1 MESPSLQGR
10 PNDASRSVEEWH
22 RSRDE
27 MEDGVVDDISVK
39 FLYKSYRILA
49 LICVFVYLSVE
60 LLQTPSSE
68 DMIKN
73 TFTAFRAAACFI
85 LTIGAF
91 VFPRGPFVRPHPMVW
106 RVLFGVLVLYEL
118 ALVLL
123 LFQSKKDA
131 RLAMTYIDSS
141 LNIQLEEKEYA
152 TNCEVTWLNV
162 ASQIDIFVLAHSL
175 GWVCKALVIR
185 DRLILWHMSVTWEF
199 VEMTLSY
206 KLPNFAECW
215 WDHWVMDVILCNG
228 IGIEIGIWICKY
240 LEVKEYKWHS
250 VYEYPTFCGK
260 VNRTILQFT
269 PKSWIRVDWD
279 IFRSTRRYLEIHF
292 MMIIFQLIDLN
303 SFFLKRLLWI
313 PTKNY
318 MNTFR
323 VLLLCINGLV
333 VIRQYY
339 VLISHPTYNRVG
351 LHSWLFYVVLYT
363 EILLIAKLSQ
373 GEFSEPMPDEVKR
386 WLRFGGGFYIAVSIT
401 GLIYSSIRHRK
412 YFKNWRMNTS
422 SLVIAHVDNKTNQ
435 QEEVKLKKK
444 NE

>member
-1 MESPSLQGR
+1 M
-10 PNDASRSVEEWH
+10 
-22 RSRDE
+22 
-27 MEDGVVDDISVK
+27 
-39 FLYKSYRILA
+39 
-49 LICVFVYLSVE
+49 C
-60 LLQTPSSE
+60 
-68 DMIKN
+68 
-73 TFTAFRAAACFI
+73 
-85 LTIGAF
+85 
-91 VFPRGPFVRPHPMVW
+91 
-106 RVLFGVLVLYEL
+106 
-118 ALVLL
+118 
-123 LFQSKKDA
+123 
-131 RLAMTYIDSS
+131 
-141 LNIQLEEKEYA
+141 
-152 TNCEVTWLNV
+152 
-162 ASQIDIFVLAHSL
+162 
-175 GWVCKALVIR
+175 
-185 DRLILWHMSVTWEF
+185 
-199 VEMTLSY
+199 
-206 KLPNFAECW
+206 
-215 WDHWVMDVILCNG
+215 CN
-228 IGIEIGIWICKY
+228 
-240 LEVKEYKWHS
+240 
-250 VYEYPTFCGK
+250 
-260 VNRTILQFT
+260 
-269 PKSWIRVDWD
+269 
-279 IFRSTRRYLEIHF
+279 RYLEIHF